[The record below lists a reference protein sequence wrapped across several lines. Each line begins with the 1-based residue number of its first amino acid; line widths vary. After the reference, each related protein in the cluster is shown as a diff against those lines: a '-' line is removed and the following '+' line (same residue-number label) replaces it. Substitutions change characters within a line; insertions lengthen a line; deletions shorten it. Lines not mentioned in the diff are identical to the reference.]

1 MLPVALIK
9 YNPFPFPVF
18 EQLEA
23 WCWQITLIFL
33 LFLFLVFPLCFYLGR
48 QARKD
53 KRLEKITVFT
63 IGILLITTEIYKQL
77 LFAYHYNFDSYHWD
91 LFPFQL
97 CSIPMYT
104 AVIVAF
110 LKDGKFKTGLYSFM
124 ALFGMLGGL
133 AVTFYQNSVLTWED
147 YSLDYQSIIWHFA
160 LVGLGIY
167 SATYLNIGSK
177 TFKEDLKTYEY
188 GALVFLACLIM
199 AEIINLLI
207 VLNHGYNE
215 YTQGGNMFYISM
227 FMFNLDIPILST
239 VTSTCGWYIGFIGY
253 TFVLLLG
260 GFVILNA
267 YRLINFL
274 NKKHFYKEKIW
285 LALDKAAHI
294 TEKDED
300 NKTKDNLDN

>member
-1 MLPVALIK
+1 MLPEALIK

-33 LFLFLVFPLCFYLGR
+33 LFLFLVFPLCFYLGIK
-48 QARKD
+48 ARKN

-110 LKDGKFKTGLYSFM
+110 LKDGKL
-124 ALFGMLGGL
+124 
-133 AVTFYQNSVLTWED
+133 LTWED

-167 SATYLNIGSK
+167 SATYLNIGSR

-253 TFVLLLG
+253 TFVLLLELSLKKRSA
-260 GFVILNA
+260 ILLQMA
-267 YRLINFL
+267 DRLNL
-274 NKKHFYKEKIW
+274 NR
-285 LALDKAAHI
+285 ALSISSLCRVLLYLVDYSTIKR
-294 TEKDED
+294 
-300 NKTKDNLDN
+300 